1 MRRETRLHRETESG
15 DCDSIHTLSLP
26 PRALF
31 FAYGDGTLPVSF
43 HFAPEGHSGPAMPG
57 QDRMDVTVDGS
68 GDGHSI
74 ALFPE
79 DEVYFM
85 YEKGASNN
93 DAEFNAVIL
102 ALQNLPHH
110 AAARVKTDSQAVVW
124 HLTTGNQTRNP
135 SFIRKGAEIQNL
147 IVEKELHIDIQWIP
161 RQQNPADRLLRR
173 YIASLCGAGGRE
185 PLYSRVRRLESEN
198 QRLRAKLRQTM
209 RLLRAHGS
217 VPSDMALSLDLVTP

>member
-1 MRRETRLHRETESG
+1 LHRETESR
-15 DCDSIHTLSLP
+15 DCDFIHTLSLP

-31 FAYGDGTLPVSF
+31 FAYGDGTLPVSALF
-43 HFAPEGHSGPAMPG
+43 SPERHQGPAIP
-57 QDRMDVTVDGS
+57 DRIDITVDGS
-68 GDGHSI
+68 GDGHSV
-74 ALFPE
+74 ALFPD

-135 SFIRKGAEIQNL
+135 SFIRKGAEIQHL
-147 IVEKELHIDIQWIP
+147 ILEKELRIDIQWIP

-173 YIASLCGAGGRE
+173 YIASLCGAGGKE

-209 RLLRAHGS
+209 RLLRTQGPVS
-217 VPSDMALSLDLVTP
+217 PEMMLSLDLVAP

>member
-1 MRRETRLHRETESG
+1 MLRETESAVCESMP
-15 DCDSIHTLSLP
+15 DLFLP

-31 FAYGDGTLPVSF
+31 FTNTAQKSHV
-43 HFAPEGHSGPAMPG
+43 PENPAICTDISGETPAHRP
-57 QDRMDVTVDGS
+57 DRVVITVDGS

-74 ALFPE
+74 ALFPG

-102 ALQNLPHH
+102 ALLNLPRH
-110 AAARVKTDSQAVVW
+110 AAARIRTDSQAVVW
-124 HLTTGNQTRNP
+124 HLTTGNRTRNP
-135 SFIRKGAEIQNL
+135 SFIRKGAEIQEL
-147 IVEKELHIDIQWIP
+147 ILEKGLHVGIEWIP

-173 YIASLCGAGGRE
+173 YIASLCGAGGKE
-185 PLYSRVRRLESEN
+185 PLYTRVKRLESEN

-209 RLLRAHGS
+209 RLLRSQG
-217 VPSDMALSLDLVTP
+217 ALPAGMTISPDRVTP